1 VLPVAARRWV
11 SDVNS
16 IREEHLD
23 IVAILET
30 GRTKFSASFL
40 KNLSAGKDFIWFC
53 LPSHGR
59 SGGILV
65 GVNAETLLVKDV
77 DYGDFLVRVNLR
89 TKKDGFEWSFVA
101 VYGAAQEAHKSAFL
115 AELVRICDSPGTP
128 MIIGGDFNILRSPM
142 EKSTGNYNAKW
153 PIIFNAII
161 DSLNLR
167 ELIMSGRQFTW
178 ASRRQIPTYEKLDR
192 VLASVEWEHK
202 YPLASV
208 RALTRTGSD
217 HTPLLL
223 DSGEQAHSGNNT
235 LFSFELSWLR
245 EEGFF

>member
-1 VLPVAARRWV
+1 LLRSYTTA
-11 SDVNS
+11 
-16 IREEHLD
+16 
-23 IVAILET
+23 
-30 GRTKFSASFL
+30 FSP
-40 KNLSAGKDFIWFC
+40 GHDIWFC

-142 EKSTGNYNAKW
+142 EKSTGNYNAM
-153 PIIFNAII
+153 AIHI
-161 DSLNLR
+161 QCYYR
-167 ELIMSGRQFTW
+167 
-178 ASRRQIPTYEKLDR
+178 
-192 VLASVEWEHK
+192 
-202 YPLASV
+202 
-208 RALTRTGSD
+208 LT
-217 HTPLLL
+217 
-223 DSGEQAHSGNNT
+223 
-235 LFSFELSWLR
+235 
-245 EEGFF
+245 